1 MSNPYPQP
9 PYAPFPYPPPPRGG
23 TGKIV
28 VIVLLL
34 ILLMGSIVM
43 NVILLAALAGSS
55 GGGSGFAS
63 SGGREQVI
71 RSGSRDN
78 RIAVVALKGVI
89 MGESRDQLFGLLDR
103 VERDKSIKALV
114 LEIDSPGGGVTES
127 DEIYARLLRLKS
139 EKNIPVVVSM
149 RSLAASGGYYIA
161 CAADEIYAQRTTL
174 TGSIGV
180 LFSRFDLSGIEK
192 YGIRDGT
199 IVSDGAT
206 FKDAGSAMRPM
217 KPEETAYFKGILNNA
232 FDTFKDVITTGRGQR
247 LAKPIDQIAN
257 GKIYPASEALA
268 LGLIDDIG
276 YLSDA
281 ISAAQNKAGLSDPQV
296 VRFDREPTFLEV
308 LGMGAQ
314 VNPSEAGF
322 DVKIDQE
329 LIHELTTPRMM
340 YLWPAR

>member
-1 MSNPYPQP
+1 
-9 PYAPFPYPPPPRGG
+9 
-23 TGKIV
+23 

-34 ILLMGSIVM
+34 IVLVGSILM
-43 NVILLAALAGSS
+43 NVILLGALASS
-55 GGGSGFAS
+55 AGGGAGGFAAGS
-63 SGGREQVI
+63 REQVI
-71 RSGSRDN
+71 RPGSRDN
-78 RIAVVALKGVI
+78 RIAVVAIQGVI
-89 MGESRDQLFGLLDR
+89 MGESRDRLFTLLDR
-103 VERDKSIKALV
+103 VERDNTIKALV
-114 LEIDSPGGGVTES
+114 LEVDSPGGGVTES
-127 DEIYARLLRLKS
+127 DEIYNRLLRIKS

-180 LFSRFDLSGIEK
+180 LFSRLDLSGIEK

-199 IVSDGAT
+199 IVSDGAV

-217 KPEETAYFKGILNNA
+217 KPEENAYFRGILNNA
-232 FDTFKDVITTGRGQR
+232 FDTFKGVITTGRGQH
-247 LAKPIDQIAN
+247 LSKPIEQIAN

-281 ISAAQNKAGLSDPQV
+281 ISAAQNRAGLADPQI
-296 VRFDREPTFLEV
+296 VRFDREPTFLDL

-314 VNPSEAGF
+314 VKASEGGIE
-322 DVKIDQE
+322 VKIDPA

-340 YLWPAR
+340 YLWPGR